1 MSLCVIVSMLCCSS
15 YYFCCICIWFIS
27 EDSKIES
34 FGKESP
40 AGLLSNLS
48 PLVFDMRRLSS
59 RNAAVFLLVS
69 LLLSVAIMAYIV
81 IRGDVT
87 GDGWVTFT
95 LLSIFAV
102 GYVTFAVLFVC
113 SKIFI
118 GRLAAQW

>member
-1 MSLCVIVSMLCCSS
+1 M
-15 YYFCCICIWFIS
+15 
-27 EDSKIES
+27 
-34 FGKESP
+34 
-40 AGLLSNLS
+40 LSNLS